1 VQYRQLNHKQGLIEL
16 AEYQY
21 QTDLSSFYQT
31 IHLYLLITIL
41 AHSQQLSTPIIPDF
55 KDGIGIIVLT
65 DYLCSSS
72 NIVKSSFP
80 IIMAR
85 LPPQSQ
91 ETQI

>member
-1 VQYRQLNHKQGLIEL
+1 MQYRQLNHKQGLVKL
-16 AEYQY
+16 AKYQY
-21 QTDLSSFYQT
+21 QIDLSSFYQT

-41 AHSQQLSTPIIPDF
+41 AHSQKLSTPIIPDF

-65 DYLCSSS
+65 DHLCSSS

-80 IIMAR
+80 LIMAR
-85 LPPQSQ
+85 LLPKSQ